1 MNSHVVLKLG
11 VAYKA
16 NLKHIVQVIIFSVVF
31 SGIITMTNSA
41 SLPTLNEHAF
51 NKNKNNSIDLFPIVP
66 GERPVP
72 ELYLFLH
79 ANNNMWLEILPDLH
93 TLTLFFLFFH
103 AFCFFRYKLQQVIF
117 CIIMIYDIVP
127 KLTCQNFLIIQQITT
142 IVKQNFN
149 L

>member
-41 SLPTLNEHAF
+41 SLPTLNDLAF
-51 NKNKNNSIDLFPIVP
+51 DKNKNNSIDLFPIVP

-79 ANNNMWLEILPDLH
+79 ANNNMWLEILPDG
-93 TLTLFFLFFH
+93 TVKSNTCPTKYGKFNIYIRSLFSFFFFMHFAFLDINCNKSFF
-103 AFCFFRYKLQQVIF
+103 V
-117 CIIMIYDIVP
+117 
-127 KLTCQNFLIIQQITT
+127 
-142 IVKQNFN
+142 
-149 L
+149 

>member
-41 SLPTLNEHAF
+41 PLPTF
-51 NKNKNNSIDLFPIVP
+51 NAQSFHKNKNNSVDLFPIVP

-79 ANNNMWLEILPDLH
+79 ANNNMWLEILPDGTVKSNTCPTKYGKFSIYIRSLFS
-93 TLTLFFLFFH
+93 FFLSFH
-103 AFCFFRYKLQQVIF
+103 ALCLFRRKLQQVIF
-117 CIIMIYDIVP
+117 LCNHY
-127 KLTCQNFLIIQQITT
+127 L
-142 IVKQNFN
+142 
-149 L
+149 